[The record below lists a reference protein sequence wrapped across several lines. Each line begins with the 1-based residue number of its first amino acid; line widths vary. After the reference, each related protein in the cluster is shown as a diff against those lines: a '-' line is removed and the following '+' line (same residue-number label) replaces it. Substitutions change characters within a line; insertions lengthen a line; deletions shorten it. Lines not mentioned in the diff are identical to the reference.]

1 MKTSGSFSISDDLMS
16 LLDGGMH
23 ADHPSVIID
32 SDAMFQEEIF
42 GSGYTLRGRAARSRA
57 SVYMYTPFTYHYLIG
72 LHSTCIYCE

>member
-1 MKTSGSFSISDDLMS
+1 MS

-42 GSGYTLRGRAARSRA
+42 GSGYTLRGRAARNRA
-57 SVYMYTPFTYHYLIG
+57 G
-72 LHSTCIYCE
+72 LCHCMSNITGFLLATINK